1 MGQPPVNRSKG
12 HAFNEQLADTLFV
25 KSRRELYGQERKLGP
40 VALDFSIDSNVVSH
54 LELVQ
59 LIRSQIVAKLQEKQI
74 HVADNG
80 IPVRVR
86 LWIHARHPY
95 TLDRVLEEHDDFGHR
110 LLVLFANVLNLHG
123 EEWMTA
129 NRDPSVLCLPYELP
143 QPGTR
148 TFAQL
153 VLVIVFRIMQ
163 LLDAEQNTVVF
174 M

>member
-12 HAFNEQLADTLFV
+12 HALNEQLADTLFA

-40 VALDFSIDSNVVSH
+40 VALDFHIDSNVVSH

-59 LIRSQIVAKLQEKQI
+59 LIRSQVASKLQEKQI
-74 HVADNG
+74 HVSDDG

-86 LWIHARHPY
+86 LWIYTRQLL
-95 TLDRVLEEHDDFGHR
+95 TLDRVCEEHDDFGHR
-110 LLVLFANVLNLHG
+110 LLVLFANVLSLHG

-153 VLVIVFRIMQ
+153 VLVLVFRIMQ
-163 LLDAEQNTVVF
+163 ILDAKQNTVVF